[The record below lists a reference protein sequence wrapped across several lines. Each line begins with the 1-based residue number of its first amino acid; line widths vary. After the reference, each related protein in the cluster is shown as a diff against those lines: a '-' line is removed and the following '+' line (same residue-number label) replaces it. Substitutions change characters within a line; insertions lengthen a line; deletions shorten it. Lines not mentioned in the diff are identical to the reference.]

1 VKTPMITK
9 ILKTIDAISEY
20 SGRITSWIC
29 VAIVV
34 VLCYETFARYLL
46 DAPTVWA
53 HVITMMMF
61 GAICIMGLGYVE
73 RYGSHIRVDVVYR
86 FFSPRVKAIVDVL
99 QTIILL
105 LPLLYYLLKVSI
117 FWMIAAWAEHEVV
130 RQSTWF
136 PHAGPLRTVVVLGI
150 AIYTLQSLGTLTR
163 NILFL
168 VKGERND

>member
-1 VKTPMITK
+1 MITK

-34 VLCYETFARYLL
+34 VLCYETFARYLFN
-46 DAPTVWA
+46 APTVWA

-61 GAICIMGLGYVE
+61 GAICIMGLGHVE

-105 LPLLYYLLKVSI
+105 FPLLYYLLKVSI
-117 FWMIAAWAEHEVV
+117 FWMMRRGRARGG
-130 RQSTWF
+130 RQSTVPTCGSF
-136 PHAGPLRTVVVLGI
+136 RTVVLGSSFFVSWDVY
-150 AIYTLQSLGTLTR
+150 AICSLL
-163 NILFL
+163 
-168 VKGERND
+168 KK